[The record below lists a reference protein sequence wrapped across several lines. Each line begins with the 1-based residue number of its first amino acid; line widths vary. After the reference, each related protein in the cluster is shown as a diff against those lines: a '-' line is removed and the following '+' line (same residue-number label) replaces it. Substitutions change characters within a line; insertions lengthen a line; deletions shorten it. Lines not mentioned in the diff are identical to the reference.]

1 MRVLFVAS
9 EAGPFIKSGG
19 LGDVAGALP
28 KALAKKDADVRV
40 VIPKYKELNWEV
52 RDKLR
57 FNKHFIVRVGWRE
70 EFCGVWE
77 CFYNGVT
84 YYALDNEKYFN
95 RDGLYGFYDD
105 AERFAFFD
113 RAVLDMLRQLDWQ
126 PDLIHCNDWQTGMI
140 PVLLKFEYK
149 KNDMFYWNIKCI
161 YSIHNIAFQGV
172 FDPQILPELFGFDM
186 ELYNN
191 TCLKFDLGVSFM
203 KGALYYSD
211 IITTVSNTYAYEIQT
226 PEYGQRL
233 DEVLRD
239 RSYVLRGIV
248 NGIDYDEFNPKTD
261 RFIKKNYDV
270 NSIKDKVINK
280 TELQRELGLTVD
292 ENIPMIGMVTRLTH
306 QKGIDLLVNISDKLL
321 QQNIQLVILG
331 TGDKHYED
339 HFKWLSYRYGNK
351 VSANIKFDNGLANKI
366 YAASDMFLM
375 PSLFEPC
382 GLGQLIALR
391 YGTIPIVRETGGLKD
406 TVEAYNEYTGY
417 GNGFSFKNY
426 NSEELYNTIQYD
438 LWIYTNKKHWKRLI
452 KQAMNSDNSWEK
464 SADIYLNMYRELTG
478 ID

>member
-1 MRVLFVAS
+1 
-9 EAGPFIKSGG
+9 
-19 LGDVAGALP
+19 
-28 KALAKKDADVRV
+28 
-40 VIPKYKELNWEV
+40 
-52 RDKLR
+52 
-57 FNKHFIVRVGWRE
+57 
-70 EFCGVWE
+70 
-77 CFYNGVT
+77 
-84 YYALDNEKYFN
+84 
-95 RDGLYGFYDD
+95 
-105 AERFAFFD
+105 
-113 RAVLDMLRQLDWQ
+113 
-126 PDLIHCNDWQTGMI
+126 
-140 PVLLKFEYK
+140 
-149 KNDMFYWNIKCI
+149 
-161 YSIHNIAFQGV
+161 
-172 FDPQILPELFGFDM
+172 LPELFGFDM

-211 IITTVSNTYAYEIQT
+211 IISTVSNTYAYEIQT

-239 RSYVLRGIV
+239 RSYALRGIV

-261 RFIKKNYDV
+261 RFINKNYDV
-270 NSIKDKVINK
+270 NSIKDKITNK
-280 TELQRELGLTVD
+280 TELQKELGLTVD

-331 TGDKHYED
+331 TGDSHYED
-339 HFKWLSYRYGNK
+339 HFKWLNYKYGNK
-351 VSANIKFDNGLANKI
+351 VSANIRFDNGLANKI

-426 NSEELYNTIQYD
+426 NSEELYNTIQYA

-452 KQAMNSDNSWEK
+452 KQAMNSDNSWER
-464 SADIYLNMYRELTG
+464 SANIYLNMYRELTG